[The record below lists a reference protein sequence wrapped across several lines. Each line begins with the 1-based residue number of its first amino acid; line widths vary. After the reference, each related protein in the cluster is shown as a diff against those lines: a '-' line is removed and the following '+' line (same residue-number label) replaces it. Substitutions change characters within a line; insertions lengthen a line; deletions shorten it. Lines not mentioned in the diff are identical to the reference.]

1 MIIYLTLCLCIRF
14 VLFRSLTAF
23 GPRPLRSSGPWI
35 LAASVLD
42 NSRSSAALVIG
53 VLRRSRSDRSP
64 SARTPSSRPPLLG
77 PLHLRY
83 LGLLCSGPLW
93 LGPPRIG
100 PPSNRTLRPL
110 RSSRSGPRSLWSSVA
125 LLSVP
130 GRFGRS
136 GARPARLS
144 SPRLLQS
151 WDAPILGCS
160 GHPMLHFLAPLQLHH
175 RRVDALTPHR
185 RSACFVLVLHA

>member
-1 MIIYLTLCLCIRF
+1 MTCTPACA
-14 VLFRSLTAF
+14 SLTAF
-23 GPRPLRSSGPWI
+23 GPRPLRSLGPWL

-42 NSRSSAALVIG
+42 HSQSSATLVIG
-53 VLRRSRSDRSP
+53 VLRRSRSDRPP
-64 SARTPSSRPPLLG
+64 SARTPSSRPPLFG
-77 PLHLRY
+77 PLRLRH
-83 LGLLCSGPLW
+83 LGLLCSGLLR
-93 LGPPRIG
+93 LGHPRIG
-100 PPSNRTLRPL
+100 SLGLNPRLESSHRTPSDRTPSDRTPSDRTPSNRTIHPL

-151 WDAPILGCS
+151 
-160 GHPMLHFLAPLQLHH
+160 
-175 RRVDALTPHR
+175 
-185 RSACFVLVLHA
+185 